1 MSSDVIFGSWLI
13 LMALLVMFIITLR
26 KISFERKQY
35 NKGICTKC
43 GKKLEFYMYN
53 RKTWERGYCCR
64 NCNRIIWVGFKI
76 VDKNL
81 IDKFLE

>member
-35 NKGICTKC
+35 NKGIFQLP
-43 GKKLEFYMYN
+43 GQLS
-53 RKTWERGYCCR
+53 
-64 NCNRIIWVGFKI
+64 
-76 VDKNL
+76 
-81 IDKFLE
+81 